1 MSNNPEGFDAVIQ
14 GPTSSTVRELA
25 RERGV
30 SVNDLTPAALVALHR
45 EVMEAYKEVGATIG
59 VAGTYG
65 FTTFRASDNP
75 RRDLVPSTTRL
86 DPKHHDLN
94 KRLIDA
100 TRDVFDGNHL
110 VAASVMPITNT
121 SGFHDGFWKSL
132 GEEERIE
139 WAGARQAPHLQSI
152 LSANPDM
159 VIVEATRYIGEAIG
173 IVRKMQEFGGKML
186 GVSFEANKN
195 GVPLPLDGEPRT
207 FAGIS
212 ALLNEE
218 AGPDLTVFVG
228 ANCAGVSVITPILE
242 RRDTLDY
249 VYPNR
254 ADFNGDQA
262 SYARFVQLELK
273 GKRRSAKEEGEFL
286 T

>member
-1 MSNNPEGFDAVIQ
+1 
-14 GPTSSTVRELA
+14 
-25 RERGV
+25 
-30 SVNDLTPAALVALHR
+30 
-45 EVMEAYKEVGATIG
+45 
-59 VAGTYG
+59 
-65 FTTFRASDNP
+65 
-75 RRDLVPSTTRL
+75 
-86 DPKHHDLN
+86 
-94 KRLIDA
+94 
-100 TRDVFDGNHL
+100 
-110 VAASVMPITNT
+110 MPITNT

-286 T
+286 KLKEQVNTPDKALAQFAKVALENGALVVGGCCGTNMKTVKEIRETYDDFKRTQRSAMMAAAPNLETHATVS